1 MEGLKNDVVLNGGL
15 LRAMSKAKLT
25 QVTELSKRDKQYRY
39 EIEHSAEIAGSPFSV
54 GLSLVSMSRLSK
66 KLILRLG
73 LAYMIGRYPASHIE
87 QRFDQLQN
95 VFPDMDIAKVVT
107 KNELSKKE
115 LIYDFSHVS
124 AKPKEF
130 QGRFLVE
137 YKGVYRQSPLA
148 FKDMIVWIAWKYSL
162 TLSPYM
168 YELDSAP
175 LLQKIQHYADRAQ
188 QDGCIERMIWE

>member
-1 MEGLKNDVVLNGGL
+1 MEGLENDVILNGGL

-39 EIEHSAEIAGSPFSV
+39 EIEHSAEIAGSSFSV

-137 YKGVYRQSPLA
+137 YKGVHRQSPLG
-148 FKDMIVWIAWKYSL
+148 FKDMIVWIAWKHSL
-162 TLSPYM
+162 ALSPYM